1 MAPGIGT
8 GVWAA
13 EPTASSGA
21 PNGSRGDGGALA
33 IASLVCGMLWLFWL
47 GSIAAVVTGSMALRR
62 KVTGGHQAMAIIG
75 IVLGGVSFLGAP
87 VFAAVA
93 IPVFLDQ
100 RDAATE
106 AMTASDL
113 RNAAIE
119 MEMVYTTAGRYPPG
133 SLTPIEDVIPTFS
146 GDPAVDVIV
155 VSSDDTG
162 FCLEAAHETGATA
175 WYDSRAGGIVEVPC
189 G

>member
-1 MAPGIGT
+1 MVGV
-8 GVWAA
+8 GVWSSQTTAA
-13 EPTASSGA
+13 SGD
-21 PNGSRGDGGALA
+21 PNGSRADGRALA
-33 IASLVCGMLWLFWL
+33 IASIVCGVLWLFWL
-47 GSIAAVVTGSMALRR
+47 GSIAAVVTGIMALRR

-75 IVLGGVSFLGAP
+75 LVLGGISFLGAP
-87 VFAAVA
+87 VMAAVA

-119 MEMVYTTAGRYPPG
+119 MEMAYTTAGRYPSG

-146 GDPAVDVIV
+146 GSTAVDVTI
-155 VSSDDTG
+155 VSSDDMG
-162 FCLEAAHETGATA
+162 YCLEAAHETGVTT
-175 WYDSRAGGIVEVPC
+175 WYDSRAGGIVDVPC